1 LPEKYDT
8 VIIGG
13 GQAGL
18 AMSYHLRQRGR
29 EHIIL
34 ERRRVAERW
43 RTERWDSLRF
53 QLPNSWLELP
63 GKPYAGTDPN
73 GFTHYSDVVRFIVDY
88 AAEIAA
94 PVRTGVEV
102 TSLSTGEGGDY
113 LLETTNGQINARHVV
128 IATGPFQ
135 RPMIP
140 DYSRAVPSS
149 VYQTDAT
156 HYRNPAELPPGA
168 VLIVG
173 TGNSGCQIADELLRS
188 GRRVFLA
195 ISRHTR
201 APRRYRGKDVIW
213 WYENLGRFDV
223 NIDTFPGRRYP
234 PTSIMTGVD
243 GGYDLDPRRLGS
255 AGASLLGRM
264 LGINDGTLAFADDA
278 QQLLAAADQSYAV
291 FIEAADRLAA
301 TQAMRS
307 ELDQPEVPAPLPP
320 LRVDGVH
327 TLNLREENIR
337 TIIWANGYGF
347 SFDWVKLPIVDDNGA
362 PVQQRGVTA
371 CPGVYFLGLHW
382 MHTFRSAILPF
393 VGRDASY
400 LAAHIDQLALCAA
413 RTLID

>member
-43 RTERWDSLRF
+43 RSERWDSLRF

-113 LLETTNGQINARHVV
+113 SLETTDGQINARHVV

-140 DYSRAVPSS
+140 DYSPAVPSS
-149 VYQTDAT
+149 VYQIDAT
-156 HYRNPAELPPGA
+156 HYRNPAELPSGA

-173 TGNSGCQIADELLRS
+173 SGNSGCQIADELLRS

-243 GGYDLDPRRLGS
+243 GGYDLDPGRLGS
-255 AGASLLGRM
+255 AGASLLGRV
-264 LGINDGTLAFADDA
+264 LGINNGTLALADDA
-278 QQLLAAADQSYAV
+278 EQLLAAADQSYAA
-291 FIEAADRLAA
+291 FIEAADKLAA
-301 TQAMRS
+301 TRAVGS
-307 ELDQPEVPAPLPP
+307 ELDQTEAPAPLPP
-320 LRVDGVH
+320 LRVGSIL
-327 TLNLREENIR
+327 TLNLREENIG

-347 SFDWVKLPIVDDNGA
+347 SFEWVQLPIFDARGA
-362 PVQQRGVTA
+362 PIQQRGVTA
-371 CPGVYFLGLHW
+371 CRGIYFLGLHW

-400 LAAHIDQLALCAA
+400 LADHIDQPALCAA
-413 RTLID
+413 RTSID

>member
-1 LPEKYDT
+1 MACKLSAPTRGTAKAAPSFTGQSGHRRLVRPGDQGFPDIRRAVDAHPDHPRRNPSWLGLSCPRKTNIVLCPGANCIWGGSLREKYDT

-102 TSLSTGEGGDY
+102 TSLSPDEGGGY
-113 LLETTNGQINARHVV
+113 SLETTDGQINARHVV

-195 ISRHTR
+195 ISRHSR

-234 PTSIMTGVD
+234 PTINHDGRRWWLRSRSPSPGQRGRQFVRARAGHKRWNTGACRRRRTTARSRRPK
-243 GGYDLDPRRLGS
+243 LRRL
-255 AGASLLGRM
+255 
-264 LGINDGTLAFADDA
+264 
-278 QQLLAAADQSYAV
+278 
-291 FIEAADRLAA
+291 
-301 TQAMRS
+301 
-307 ELDQPEVPAPLPP
+307 
-320 LRVDGVH
+320 H
-327 TLNLREENIR
+327 
-337 TIIWANGYGF
+337 
-347 SFDWVKLPIVDDNGA
+347 
-362 PVQQRGVTA
+362 
-371 CPGVYFLGLHW
+371 
-382 MHTFRSAILPF
+382 
-393 VGRDASY
+393 
-400 LAAHIDQLALCAA
+400 
-413 RTLID
+413 